1 MPVQGLLEVGG
12 KELELS
18 LPMPGLVELSQLREV
33 VEQPVAAERGQ
44 LDPPEPP
51 RHGERLLGQAA
62 TLVSVVRMQQ
72 RRVAAHQGCREW
84 LGLAKPSRH
93 VDRVIRQ
100 LAGAARPP
108 RRNPGLR
115 PAGPEPPAEPPGPPP
130 PPPRR
135 PRRGPPPPGG
145 GGA

>member
-18 LPMPGLVELSQLREV
+18 LPMPGLVQLSQLREV

-44 LDPPEPP
+44 LDLPGLP

-62 TLVSVVRMQQ
+62 TLVSMVRMQQ

-84 LGLAKPSRH
+84 LGLAEPSRPF
-93 VDRVIRQ
+93 DRALRQ
-100 LAGAARPP
+100 SA
-108 RRNPGLR
+108 
-115 PAGPEPPAEPPGPPP
+115 
-130 PPPRR
+130 
-135 PRRGPPPPGG
+135 
-145 GGA
+145 